1 MTADTATQAQSQPF
15 QAEVAE
21 LLHLMVHSVY
31 SETDIFL
38 RELIS
43 NASDACDKLR
53 YEAIAA
59 PDLMADG
66 APPKIRILPNKKAD
80 TLSVIDNGIG
90 MNRQELIDNLGTIAR
105 SGTKSFLSRLTEAK
119 DGAGLIGQFGV
130 GFYAAFM
137 VADRIVVTSRRA
149 GTDEV
154 WTWSSS
160 GGSGFE
166 VAPGSEEDARRLT
179 RGTEIALHLKSDA
192 KKYLETY
199 EIERIVGA
207 YSDNIQFPIE
217 LVPEEGEPRQINS
230 ASALWQR
237 SKSELSAEDYKQAYR
252 SIANAFDDP
261 AMTLHYRAEG
271 RQSYAVLLFAP
282 SNKPLDPFEPQRKG
296 KVKLYVRRVFIS
308 DDADLLPAYLR
319 FIRGVIDSE
328 DLPLNIS
335 REMLQNNP
343 QLAQIKKAVTSRIV
357 SELENL
363 SEKEPTVFTGIW
375 DAFGALI
382 KEGLWED
389 QERRQKLLALSRFT
403 STVGKRRS
411 LKQYVENLKPNQTEI
426 YYLTGPSVERLKSN
440 PKLESAGARG
450 IEVLLLTDPVDSF
463 WTSAQLDFEGKPL
476 KSLSQGDID
485 FGPIPLLEEKKEDK
499 DTPAADEDAIVAVIK
514 DTLGE
519 RVSDVR
525 ASQRLTSSA
534 SCLVAEG
541 GGPDRVLERLLAQQ
555 NRGALT
561 KPILEINMRH
571 PLVMAIATAKDVQKD
586 LSFLLLEQAQILEG
600 ELPEDPAA
608 FAGRLNQLVL
618 RGLRARSMNAANV
631 CRAPM
636 PAFDAGGRL
645 SVEPNLQTRPSSLA
659 VLTGTTCR
667 RPWPRLTKASTAASR
682 SFAALAA

>member
-1 MTADTATQAQSQPF
+1 MTTTTAPESQPF

-59 PDLMADG
+59 PELITDG
-66 APPKIRILPNKKAD
+66 APPQIRIAPNKAAN
-80 TLSVIDNGIG
+80 TLSVVDSGIG
-90 MNRQELIDNLGTIAR
+90 MDRQELIDNLGTIAR
-105 SGTKSFLSRLTEAK
+105 SGTKSFLSRFTEAK
-119 DGAGLIGQFGV
+119 DGANLIGQFGV
-130 GFYAAFM
+130 GFYSAFM
-137 VADRIVVTSRRA
+137 VAERIVVISRRA
-149 GTDEV
+149 GSDQV

-166 VAPGSEEDARRLT
+166 IAPASEDDARRVV
-179 RGTEIALHLKSDA
+179 RGTEIVLHLKKEA
-192 KKYLETY
+192 QKYLETY
-199 EIERIVGA
+199 EIERIVRA
-207 YSDNIQFPIE
+207 YSDNIQFPIL

-237 SKSELSAEDYKQAYR
+237 PKSELTPEDYKGAYQ
-252 SIANAFDDP
+252 SIAGAFDEP

-282 SNKPLDPFEPQRKG
+282 STKPFDLFDQARKG
-296 KVKLYVRRVFIS
+296 KVKLYVRRVFIA

-343 QLAQIKKAVTSRIV
+343 QLTQIRKAVTSRVI
-357 SELENL
+357 SELESL
-363 SEKEPTVFTGIW
+363 GEKEPEAFAKIW
-375 DAFGALI
+375 DAFGPVI

-389 QERRQKLLALSRFT
+389 FERRDKLLGLSRFT
-403 STVGKRRS
+403 TTTGEKRS
-411 LKQYVENLKPNQTEI
+411 LKQYVGDLKPNQTEI
-426 YYLTGPSVERLKSN
+426 YYLTGDSIERLKAN
-440 PKLESAGARG
+440 PKLESAQARG
-450 IEVLLLTDPVDSF
+450 IEVLLLTDPVDAF
-463 WTSAQLDFEGKPL
+463 WTSAPLDFGGKPL

-485 FGPIPLLEEKKEDK
+485 FALIPLLEEKADDNKESATDE
-499 DTPAADEDAIVAVIK
+499 AATIALIK
-514 DTLGE
+514 DALGD

-534 SCLVAEG
+534 SCLVAG
-541 GGPDRVLERLLAQQ
+541 GDGRDRQLERLLAMQ
-555 NRGALT
+555 NRGPVT
-561 KPILEINMRH
+561 KPILEINLRH
-571 PLVMAIATAKDVQKD
+571 PLVAAVAGARDAAAD
-586 LSFLLLEQAQILEG
+586 LSFLLLEQAQILDG

-608 FAGRLNQLVL
+608 FASRLNRLVL
-618 RGLRARSMNAANV
+618 RGV
-631 CRAPM
+631 GK
-636 PAFDAGGRL
+636 AGGQE
-645 SVEPNLQTRPSSLA
+645 SA
-659 VLTGTTCR
+659 
-667 RPWPRLTKASTAASR
+667 
-682 SFAALAA
+682 